1 MGRLTDAQ
9 KCRILKL
16 HRERKGVV
24 AIVKDLRETCGTSC
38 TRQAVRNFLIRFQ
51 QRGSIANEPSTV
63 RPSKILSPVIQQF
76 IDKSYEANDE
86 ITAPDLQQLLQH
98 KFGITVSLATIK
110 RARKT
115 LGWLSAGTK
124 YCQLVREPN
133 RAKRLAFARKCQDD
147 GETFDNV
154 IFTDECTVAMESNL
168 KLSFR
173 RWWEPPKLKGKPK
186 HPYKVHV
193 WAGISKRGATTL
205 AVFGGIM
212 ESTFFTE
219 DLLSKS
225 LMPFIRETF
234 PDGHRF
240 QQDNDPKH
248 TSKLTQKFIDDNNIN
263 WWKTPPESPDMNPIE
278 LVWHEMKHYLR
289 KHVKPKTKEEL
300 MAGLEKFWEERMT
313 PDKCAKYISHLRKV
327 IPKVIEREGRASGY

>member
-1 MGRLTDAQ
+1 MQSAYKTRYAELY
-9 KCRILKL
+9 RI
-16 HRERKGVV
+16 V
-24 AIVKDLRETCGTSC
+24 T
-38 TRQAVRNFLIRFQ
+38 
-51 QRGSIANEPSTV
+51 
-63 RPSKILSPVIQQF
+63 KILS
-76 IDKSYEANDE
+76 
-86 ITAPDLQQLLQH
+86 
-98 KFGITVSLATIK
+98 
-110 RARKT
+110 KT
-115 LGWLSAGTK
+115 K
-124 YCQLVREPN
+124 
-133 RAKRLAFARKCQDD
+133 
-147 GETFDNV
+147 ETFDNV

-193 WAGISKRGATTL
+193 WAGISKWGATTL

-240 QQDNDPKH
+240 QQDNDPKN

-263 WWKTPPESPDMNPIE
+263 KL
-278 LVWHEMKHYLR
+278 LVEDSSG
-289 KHVKPKTKEEL
+289 KP
-300 MAGLEKFWEERMT
+300 
-313 PDKCAKYISHLRKV
+313 
-327 IPKVIEREGRASGY
+327 

>member
-1 MGRLTDAQ
+1 MGRLTDPQ
-9 KCRILKL
+9 KYRILKL

-24 AIVKDLRETCGTSC
+24 AIVKDLQETFGGSC

-51 QRGSIANEPSTV
+51 QRGSMADEPSTD
-63 RPSKILSPVIQQF
+63 RPSKILSPNILQF
-76 IDKSYEANDE
+76 IDTSYEANDE
-86 ITAPDLQQLLQH
+86 LTAPDLQRLFLE
-98 KFGITVSLATIK
+98 KFETTVSLATIK
-110 RARKT
+110 RARKS

-124 YCQLVREPN
+124 YCQLVRAPN
-133 RAKRLAFARKCQDD
+133 RAKRLEFAWKCQED

-173 RWWEPPKLKGKPK
+173 RWWEQPKLKGKPK

-193 WAGISKRGATTL
+193 WAGISKRGAPTL

-219 DLLSKS
+219 DLLSKC
-225 LMPFIRETF
+225 LMPFIRETL

-248 TSKLTQKFIDDNNIN
+248 TSKLTQTFIENNNIN
-263 WWKTPPESPDMNPIE
+263 WWKTPLESPDMNPIE
-278 LVWHEMKHYLR
+278 LVWHEMKHLR
-289 KHVKPKTKEEL
+289 KYVKPKTKEEL
-300 MAGLEKFWEERMT
+300 MAGLEKFWVERMT